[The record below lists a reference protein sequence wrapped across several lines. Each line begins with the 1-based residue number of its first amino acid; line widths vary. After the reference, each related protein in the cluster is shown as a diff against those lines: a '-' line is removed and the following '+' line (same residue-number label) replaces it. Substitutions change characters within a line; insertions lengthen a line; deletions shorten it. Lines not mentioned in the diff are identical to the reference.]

1 LFSENLNSLF
11 NLKVVEVKIHDR
23 VAVIFKAFEADFY
36 SWIHLQKSG
45 NYCFNSLIIINS
57 QHPTRQDFE
66 EFDSVAAT
74 AGAIAFMT
82 AAIHS

>member
-1 LFSENLNSLF
+1 M
-11 NLKVVEVKIHDR
+11 
-23 VAVIFKAFEADFY
+23 IFKASEADFY

-45 NYCFNSLIIINS
+45 NCCFNSLIIINN
-57 QHPTRQDFE
+57 QHPTRLDFE

-82 AAIHS
+82 ATVHS